1 MNTFKSMISVSGMKV
16 EIVRK
21 NIKNLHLA
29 VYPPEG
35 RVRVAVPLHINDENV
50 RLAVINKL
58 GWIKRQQTR
67 FLTQPRQS
75 KREYVTGET
84 HYFKGRKYRLDVV
97 IDPGSQKVEIK
108 NRGRITMI
116 LHEGTDVSTRHRI
129 MTEWYRQQLKEMISP
144 LVEKWQV
151 KIGTEIDDWQVKIM
165 RTRWGSCNE
174 SARRIWLNLE
184 LAKKPVECLEY
195 VIVHE
200 ILHLQERK
208 HNDNFVALMD
218 MYLPKWRLYK
228 AELNKLPGRHEE
240 WKL

>member
-1 MNTFKSMISVSGMKV
+1 MITVSGMKV

-21 NIKNLHLA
+21 HIKNLHLA

-84 HYFKGRKYRLDVV
+84 HYFRGRKYRLDVV
-97 IDPGSQKVEIK
+97 IDPGPQKVEIK
-108 NRGRITMI
+108 NRGRITMF
-116 LHEGTDVSTRHRI
+116 LHEDTDVSVQHRI
-129 MTEWYRQQLKEMISP
+129 MTEWYRQQLKEMIP
-144 LVEKWQV
+144 ALVEKWQL

-165 RTRWGSCNE
+165 RTRWGSCNQ

-200 ILHLQERK
+200 ILHLRERK

-218 MYLPKWRLYK
+218 LYLPKWRLYK
-228 AELNKLPGRHEE
+228 AELNKLPVRHED
-240 WKL
+240 WQY